1 MDLIFEILNLFWASV
16 ADKNNINVIVQPHM
30 NKFGLK

>member
-1 MDLIFEILNLFWASV
+1 MDLIFEICFWASV